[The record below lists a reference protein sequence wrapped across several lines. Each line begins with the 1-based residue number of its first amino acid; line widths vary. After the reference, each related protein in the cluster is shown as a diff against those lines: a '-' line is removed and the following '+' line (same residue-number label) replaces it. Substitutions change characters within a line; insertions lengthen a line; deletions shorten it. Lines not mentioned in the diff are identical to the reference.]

1 MKTLIVMIQFFTRI
15 PINLNLECSEEDFA
29 KGPAWF
35 PTVGWIIGGILASAA
50 WCLMHYKVQP
60 LLAALVLVILEALI
74 TGGLHLDGL
83 ADAFDGLYSN
93 RDRERILEI
102 MKDSRIGTNGV
113 LALMGTLA
121 LKTLLLAQF
130 SSWQLV
136 PAVAV
141 MPVLGRLNITLASQL
156 GKPARENG
164 MGNLFIGKV
173 TKNMALWALLTA
185 LIPLIFLPERFP
197 YVAFGTIVFGFAYRK
212 HVEGI
217 LNGITGDILG
227 AMVELTE
234 VMYLILALVLWN
246 WVF

>member
-1 MKTLIVMIQFFTRI
+1 MKTLILMIQFFTRI
-15 PINLNLECSEEDFA
+15 PIPYDTGSTEADFA

-35 PTVGWIIGGILASAA
+35 PTVGWIIGGILAAA
-50 WCLMHYKVQP
+50 AYGLVMYRVDP
-60 LLAALVLVILEALI
+60 LLTALLLVILEVLV

-83 ADAFDGLYSN
+83 ADSFDGLYSN
-93 RDRERILEI
+93 RDRGRILEI

-113 LALMGTLA
+113 LALMGALS

-130 SSWQLV
+130 TSWQLIA
-136 PAVAV
+136 AVAV

-156 GKPARENG
+156 GKPARPDG

-173 TKNMALWALLTA
+173 TNGMVLWALLTA
-185 LIPLIFLPERFP
+185 LLPLAFMPERFP
-197 YVAFGTIVFGFAYRK
+197 YVAFGTILFSFAYRK

-217 LNGITGDILG
+217 LGGITGDILG

-234 VMYLILALVLWN
+234 ILYLGLALCIWN
-246 WVF
+246 WM